1 MGQARSASERPQ
13 WLGQVVQRVHE
24 LLHGVARA
32 VGREEGGRDGD
43 HDDQCGGGGE
53 TEPGDSLAD
62 RWAALFT
69 LEWCVPSGARR
80 VGGGRIGY
88 RANRREW
95 LGLPQVGVPVDDGT
109 VSETV

>member
-1 MGQARSASERPQ
+1 MGQARSANERPQ
-13 WLGQVVQRVHE
+13 WLGQVAQRVHE
-24 LLHGVARA
+24 LLHGMAPA
-32 VGREEGGRDGD
+32 MGREEGGRDGN
-43 HDDQCGGGGE
+43 HEDQGGGGSE
-53 TEPGDSLAD
+53 TQPGDPLAD
-62 RWAALFT
+62 RWVALFT
-69 LEWCVPSGARR
+69 LEWCAASAAPR